1 LKSPGHRAG
10 AFLFLE
16 VDMFGSLAGL
26 VGDVLKVAVAP
37 VSVAVDV
44 TRAATKPLADAATEV
59 AKEVKE
65 QLTDPNSK

>member
-1 LKSPGHRAG
+1 
-10 AFLFLE
+10 
-16 VDMFGSLAGL
+16 MFGSLAGL

-44 TRAATKPLADAATEV
+44 TRAVTKPLADAATEV